1 MAVMD
6 IYADE
11 GIRRTYRIGN
21 LRPVLRAVRVPG
33 FLIGHDC
40 RHFYA
45 SGLIAEGCDVV
56 TVQRALG
63 HSSAT
68 TTLNT
73 YSHLWSTA
81 EDSSLAKD
89 RG

>member
-1 MAVMD
+1 MSYWWRKTLTA
-6 IYADE
+6 AAGLS
-11 GIRRTYRIGN
+11 GIS
-21 LRPVLRAVRVPG
+21 L
-33 FLIGHDC
+33 HDC